1 MTETRGRRAP
11 DTARPAAATA
21 AAAAGAARGSRV
33 TTLLLVLVLALG
45 VPFGFA
51 FSRLWAA
58 TGADIAVSRS
68 EADGVRYLRPL
79 VTLLSATVDLQ
90 TSTVRGQAPDAV
102 RVRSAVAAVDRVDAT
117 LGTRL
122 RSTDRWRDARTR
134 VLALVDRPQQGEA
147 AYVAGSQAVDLLLAL
162 AGTVG
167 DTSSLILDPDL
178 DSYYLMDATLLR
190 VPALLAAAGRLVDQ
204 AALTGPA
211 PAPDSPEGD
220 PDAGVTLAADAVRS
234 QAAALDTGL
243 RKSFAATDRRDLGPA
258 LLPQLDLLKDTVSRF
273 TPPAAEVGAG
283 ARIRDTPALVAARQ
297 QVRDAAL
304 ELESAGLPQ
313 LDALLTARRA
323 DVDGERRVVVAVTAV
338 GGLAALAV
346 LWFALGSAPRRDPD
360 EDDEDAPVD
369 ETEDLGGIDPE
380 LLEARD
386 LLAAQQLLRVG
397 RAVAPSREDR

>member
-11 DTARPAAATA
+11 DTARPAATG

-283 ARIRDTPALVAARQ
+283 ASIRDTPALAAARQ

-304 ELESAGLPQ
+304 ELESAGLTQ